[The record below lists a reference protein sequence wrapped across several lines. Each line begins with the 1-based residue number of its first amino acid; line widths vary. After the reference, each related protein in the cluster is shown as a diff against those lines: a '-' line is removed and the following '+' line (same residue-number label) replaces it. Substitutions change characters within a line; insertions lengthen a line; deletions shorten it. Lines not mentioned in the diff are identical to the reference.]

1 VTRFGLRATVLT
13 LSVLAMVAMPA
24 VADAQRR
31 AVPRS
36 AVRTRSTVIVGARY
50 YSPYYFYR
58 PFYYDPWYGPYSYS
72 LWYGPGYGYPYYA
85 QYPYYG
91 RGYYDLSSSLRLQ
104 VSPREAEVYIDGYF
118 AGTVDNFDGVFQRLR
133 LEPGE
138 HDLELFMP
146 GHRVFQQ
153 KIYLQP
159 FSTFRVRHTMEP
171 LGPGEGE
178 PARPVAS
185 PRPAQPRPEPS
196 ARPDRPSSRGPQR
209 PLPPR
214 ASDRE
219 GDRNVES
226 NFGSIAL
233 RVQPGDATVT
243 IDGERWEG
251 AQDEERL
258 VVQLGAGTHTVEIR
272 KDGYR
277 TYTTDLTVRPGE
289 TTSLNVSL
297 TRQ

>member
-1 VTRFGLRATVLT
+1 ML
-13 LSVLAMVAMPA
+13 AMPA

-31 AVPRS
+31 AVRVVRS
-36 AVRTRSTVIVGARY
+36 RPTVIVGARF

-58 PFYYDPWYGPYSYS
+58 PFFYDPWYYPYSAS
-72 LWYGPGYGYPYYA
+72 LWYGAGYPYYS

-91 RGYYDLSSSLRLQ
+91 GRYYDLSSSLRLQ
-104 VSPREAEVYIDGYF
+104 VTPREAEVYIDGYF
-118 AGTVDNFDGVFQRLR
+118 AGTVDNFDGVFQRLH

-146 GHRVFQQ
+146 GRRSYTQ

-171 LGPGEGE
+171 LGAGESE

-185 PRPAQPRPEPS
+185 PRPTQSRPEPS
-196 ARPDRPSSRGPQR
+196 AQPDRPTSRGPQR

-214 ASDRE
+214 IRDRE
-219 GDRNVES
+219 RTGNVES
-226 NFGSIAL
+226 DNGSIAL

-243 IDGERWEG
+243 IDGERWDG
-251 AQDEERL
+251 AQDQDRL
-258 VVQLGAGTHTVEIR
+258 VVELSAGTHTVEIR

-277 TYTTDLTVRPGE
+277 TYITDLTVRPGE